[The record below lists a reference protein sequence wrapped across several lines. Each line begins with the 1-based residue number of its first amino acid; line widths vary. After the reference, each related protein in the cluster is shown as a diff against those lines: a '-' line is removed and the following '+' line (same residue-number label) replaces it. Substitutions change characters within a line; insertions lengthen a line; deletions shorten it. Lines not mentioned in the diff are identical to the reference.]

1 MTNPFE
7 NDNYTYKVLIN
18 EEGQYSLWPA
28 FLDVPIG
35 WNIVYEEAS
44 RQSCLEYVEYN
55 WKDLNQKVIKF
66 AKKTLAG
73 KTIMKEKTKSKK

>member
-1 MTNPFE
+1 MRRAS
-7 NDNYTYKVLIN
+7 I
-18 EEGQYSLWPA
+18 LWPA

-55 WKDLNQKVIKF
+55 WKDLNPKVIKL

-73 KTIMKEKTKSKK
+73 KR

>member
-35 WNIVYEEAS
+35 W
-44 RQSCLEYVEYN
+44 
-55 WKDLNQKVIKF
+55 
-66 AKKTLAG
+66 
-73 KTIMKEKTKSKK
+73 

>member
-18 EEGQYSLWPA
+18 EESQYSLWPV

-35 WNIVYEEAS
+35 WNVVHEEAS
-44 RQSCLEYVEYN
+44 RHDCLQYVENN
-55 WKDLNQKVIKF
+55 WTDLNPKSNQ
-66 AKKTLAG
+66 AG
-73 KTIMKEKTKSKK
+73 EKIVVGKR

>member
-18 EEGQYSLWPA
+18 EEGQYSSGLL

-35 WNIVYEEAS
+35 WNVVYEEAS

-55 WKDLNQKVIKF
+55 WKDLNPKSNQVR
-66 AKKTLAG
+66 
-73 KTIMKEKTKSKK
+73 EKH

>member
-35 WNIVYEEAS
+35 WSVVYEEAS
-44 RQSCLEYVEYN
+44 RQSCLEYVE
-55 WKDLNQKVIKF
+55 
-66 AKKTLAG
+66 
-73 KTIMKEKTKSKK
+73 

>member
-35 WNIVYEEAS
+35 WNVVYEEAS

-55 WKDLNQKVIKF
+55 WKDLDPKSNQVREKI
-66 AKKTLAG
+66 LAG
-73 KTIMKEKTKSKK
+73 KR

>member
-7 NDNYTYKVLIN
+7 NDNYTYKVLMN

-35 WNIVYEEAS
+35 WNVVHEEAS
-44 RQSCLEYVEYN
+44 RQVCLEYVEVKWN
-55 WKDLNQKVIKF
+55 DLEPKKNQISEKILV
-66 AKKTLAG
+66 G
-73 KTIMKEKTKSKK
+73 KQ

>member
-7 NDNYTYKVLIN
+7 NDNYTYKVLKN

-35 WNIVYEEAS
+35 CSVVYEEAS

-55 WKDLNQKVIKF
+55 WKDLNPKSNQVRE
-66 AKKTLAG
+66 KTLAG
-73 KTIMKEKTKSKK
+73 KR

>member
-7 NDNYTYKVLIN
+7 NDNYTYKVLMN

-35 WNIVYEEAS
+35 WNVAHEEAS
-44 RQSCLEYVEYN
+44 RQVCLQYVETN
-55 WKDLNQKVIKF
+55 WKDLKPKSYQ
-66 AKKTLAG
+66 AG
-73 KTIMKEKTKSKK
+73 EKILVGKR

>member
-7 NDNYTYKVLIN
+7 NDNYTYKVLMN

-35 WNIVYEEAS
+35 WNVAHEEAS
-44 RQSCLEYVEYN
+44 RQVCLQYVETN
-55 WKDLNQKVIKF
+55 WKDLNPKSYQ
-66 AKKTLAG
+66 AG
-73 KTIMKEKTKSKK
+73 EKILVGKR

>member
-28 FLDVPIG
+28 FLDVPIS

-55 WKDLNQKVIKF
+55 WKDLNPKSNQVRE
-66 AKKTLAG
+66 KTLAG
-73 KTIMKEKTKSKK
+73 KR

>member
-35 WNIVYEEAS
+35 WNVVYEEAS

-55 WKDLNQKVIKF
+55 WKDLNTQGNQVREKIVV
-66 AKKTLAG
+66 G
-73 KTIMKEKTKSKK
+73 KR

>member
-7 NDNYTYKVLIN
+7 NDNYTYKVLKN

-35 WNIVYEEAS
+35 WSVVHEEAS
-44 RQSCLEYVEYN
+44 RQVCLQYVETN
-55 WKDLNQKVIKF
+55 WKDLNPKRNQVG
-66 AKKTLAG
+66 G
-73 KTIMKEKTKSKK
+73 KILVGKR

>member
-7 NDNYTYKVLIN
+7 NEKYMYKVLKN

-35 WNIVYEEAS
+35 WKIVHEEDS
-44 RQSCLEYVEYN
+44 RQVCLEFVELN
-55 WKDLNQKVIKF
+55 WSDMEPNKSRFSESILV
-66 AKKTLAG
+66 G
-73 KTIMKEKTKSKK
+73 K

>member
-18 EEGQYSLWPA
+18 EENQYSLWPV

-35 WNIVYEEAS
+35 WNVVHEEAS
-44 RQSCLEYVEYN
+44 RHDCLQYVEN
-55 WKDLNQKVIKF
+55 TWTDLNPKSNQ
-66 AKKTLAG
+66 AG
-73 KTIMKEKTKSKK
+73 EKIVVGKR

>member
-18 EEGQYSLWPA
+18 EEGQYSLWPV

-35 WNIVYEEAS
+35 WNVVHEEAS
-44 RQSCLEYVEYN
+44 RHDCLQYVEN
-55 WKDLNQKVIKF
+55 TDRFESKSNQ
-66 AKKTLAG
+66 AG
-73 KTIMKEKTKSKK
+73 EK

>member
-35 WNIVYEEAS
+35 GISYM
-44 RQSCLEYVEYN
+44 
-55 WKDLNQKVIKF
+55 
-66 AKKTLAG
+66 KKLVGRAA
-73 KTIMKEKTKSKK
+73 

>member
-7 NDNYTYKVLIN
+7 NDNYTYKVLKN

-35 WNIVYEEAS
+35 WNVVHKEAS
-44 RQSCLEYVEYN
+44 RNDCLQYVGNN
-55 WKDLNQKVIKF
+55 WEDLNP
-66 AKKTLAG
+66 
-73 KTIMKEKTKSKK
+73 KSKQVGKKILVGKR

>member
-28 FLDVPIG
+28 FLYVPIG
-35 WNIVYEEAS
+35 WNVVYEEAS

-55 WKDLNQKVIKF
+55 WKDLNPKGNQVRE
-66 AKKTLAG
+66 KTLAG
-73 KTIMKEKTKSKK
+73 KR

>member
-28 FLDVPIG
+28 FLDTY
-35 WNIVYEEAS
+35 W
-44 RQSCLEYVEYN
+44 LEYR
-55 WKDLNQKVIKF
+55 I
-66 AKKTLAG
+66 
-73 KTIMKEKTKSKK
+73 

>member
-7 NDNYTYKVLIN
+7 NDNYTYKVLKN

-35 WNIVYEEAS
+35 WNVVHKEAS
-44 RQSCLEYVEYN
+44 RNDSLQYVENN
-55 WKDLNQKVIKF
+55 WEDLNPKSNQVG
-66 AKKTLAG
+66 KKILVG
-73 KTIMKEKTKSKK
+73 KR

>member
-18 EEGQYSLWPA
+18 EEGQYSLWPV

-35 WNIVYEEAS
+35 WNVVHEEAS
-44 RQSCLEYVEYN
+44 STIAYN
-55 WKDLNQKVIKF
+55 MLKIPGQI
-66 AKKTLAG
+66 
-73 KTIMKEKTKSKK
+73 

>member
-35 WNIVYEEAS
+35 WNVVCEEAS

-55 WKDLNQKVIKF
+55 WKDLNPKGNQVRE
-66 AKKTLAG
+66 KTLAG
-73 KTIMKEKTKSKK
+73 KR

>member
-35 WNIVYEEAS
+35 WSVVSEEAS

-55 WKDLNQKVIKF
+55 WKDLNPKSNQVRE
-66 AKKTLAG
+66 KTLAG
-73 KTIMKEKTKSKK
+73 KR

>member
-7 NDNYTYKVLIN
+7 NDNYTYKVLKN

-35 WNIVYEEAS
+35 WNVVHKRLVGMIVYNM
-44 RQSCLEYVEYN
+44 L
-55 WKDLNQKVIKF
+55 KI
-66 AKKTLAG
+66 TG
-73 KTIMKEKTKSKK
+73 KI

>member
-35 WNIVYEEAS
+35 WNVVYEEAS

-55 WKDLNQKVIKF
+55 WKDLNLQGNQVRE
-66 AKKTLAG
+66 KTLVG
-73 KTIMKEKTKSKK
+73 KR